1 MAHVNG
7 NSDSSHHD
15 KADIEIAKV
24 SILGRE
30 SIHLGFHLVPYIV
43 RTLLAELPS
52 SAYVLVTD
60 LSLANLYLQPF
71 ADEFAAQLEQSGRA
85 SSSRL
90 ISYQVSPGEGSKSRK
105 TKEEIEDWLLSQRC
119 TRDTVILALGGG
131 VVGDLTGFVAAT
143 FMRGVKFCQIPTT
156 LLAMVDSAVG
166 GKVGLTNHLLRLFPR
181 KQAEMFSTPTLAD
194 RNRYTPREEPHRS
207 IPPAILHLHRCC
219 FPRDASRA

>member
-1 MAHVNG
+1 MASLVNG
-7 NSDSSHHD
+7 HD
-15 KADIEIAKV
+15 AGDVSISKV

-60 LSLANLYLQPF
+60 TSLAKLYLQPF
-71 ADEFAAQLEQSGRA
+71 VDEFAAQLQANA
-85 SSSRL
+85 SSSAKNKGCRFL
-90 ISYQVSPGEGSKSRK
+90 SYQVSPGEQSKSRK
-105 TKEEIEDWLLSQRC
+105 TKEEIEDWLLTQRC

-166 GKVGLTNHLLRLFPR
+166 GKV
-181 KQAEMFSTPTLAD
+181 
-194 RNRYTPREEPHRS
+194 
-207 IPPAILHLHRCC
+207 RCSSEGNKEHT
-219 FPRDASRA
+219 D